1 MSLVLL
7 LKLIHVLAAITAVGA
22 NLTYT
27 YWMRYAGKDR
37 DRLVWTINGIRRLDN
52 FIATPAYVVLLIT
65 GVLMVIGGVFSFQ
78 TGWIIAGIALYILVV
93 VFGIAFYSPALKRQ
107 IAEAEVDPS
116 SPAYAAAARRTN
128 AFGLLTTVYR
138 VGDRGAYGDQAVLKE
153 AAGQPRL
160 PPRPSPSSGRLTR
173 SV

>member
-27 YWMRYAGKDR
+27 YWMRYAGQDR
-37 DRLVWTINGIRRLDN
+37 DRLVWTMKGIRRLDN

-78 TGWIIAGIALYILVV
+78 TGWIIAAIALYVVVVVIGIAL
-93 VFGIAFYSPALKRQ
+93 YSPALKRQ
-107 IAEAEVDPS
+107 IAEAETDPT
-116 SPAYAAAARRTN
+116 SPAYADAARRTN
-128 AFGLLTTVYR
+128 MFGLITT
-138 VGDRGAYGDQAVLKE
+138 AVVLVIVVLMVTK
-153 AAGQPRL
+153 PF
-160 PPRPSPSSGRLTR
+160 
-173 SV
+173 

>member
-1 MSLVLL
+1 MSVLVI

-27 YWMRYAGKDR
+27 YWMRYAGQDR
-37 DRLVWTINGIRRLDN
+37 DRLVWTMKGIRRLDN

-78 TGWIIAGIALYILVV
+78 TGWIIAALALYVVVVVIGIALYAP
-93 VFGIAFYSPALKRQ
+93 GLKRQ
-107 IAEAEVDPS
+107 IAEAEVDPT

-128 AFGLLTTVYR
+128 LFGLITT
-138 VGDRGAYGDQAVLKE
+138 AIVLVIVVLMVTK
-153 AAGQPRL
+153 PF
-160 PPRPSPSSGRLTR
+160 
-173 SV
+173 